1 MLAVTSGAEEA
12 YPVEVSG
19 WDDHQNFFVEK
30 TELHWSEVAGKHIV
44 LQRRVPSGTLVF
56 LRLLDPM
63 GVLPAKPVPYR
74 AERYDEEDCQPCRVR
89 LLPAKNVSISN

>member
-1 MLAVTSGAEEA
+1 MIAATFGLQEA

-44 LQRRVPSGTLVF
+44 LQRQVPSGTLVF

-63 GVLPAKPVPYR
+63 GVLPAHPVPYR
-74 AERYDEEDCQPCRVR
+74 AERYNEEDCQPCRVR
-89 LLPAKNVSISN
+89 LLPAKN